1 MNSDTLDKPEIG
13 AGGNT
18 RQRLLLTALQL
29 YARDGLRAVS
39 LRSISAAAGSKNS
52 AAMHY
57 HFGNK
62 LGVVDALVHMI
73 AEELAAIAADI
84 HAQMPGR
91 GSLREEFRKSLLP
104 LVTLSHS
111 QPWGADAVRFLS
123 RAISETDP
131 EISAA
136 INPVS
141 RDFWQRV
148 DKSLSLLVPNLPDEI
163 RQLRLMFMSVN
174 VIHGI
179 AETASLAYTPLGDLS
194 HLRNEQLL
202 DHLVDYLIGG
212 LMAPSHGSNPFN
224 TERSH

>member
-1 MNSDTLDKPEIG
+1 MNPDTLDKPEIG
-13 AGGNT
+13 TGGNT

-62 LGVVDALVHMI
+62 LGVIDALVQMI
-73 AEELAAIAADI
+73 AEELDTIATDI
-84 HAQMPGR
+84 QQQAPTR

-104 LVTLSHS
+104 LVTLSRS

-131 EISAA
+131 EILTA

-141 RDFWQRV
+141 RDFWQKV
-148 DKSLSLLVPNLPDEI
+148 DKNLTLLVPELPDEI
-163 RQLRLMFMSVN
+163 RQLRLMFMSIN
-174 VIHGI
+174 VVHGI

-194 HLRNEQLL
+194 HLKNEQLL

-212 LMAPSHGSNPFN
+212 LMAPSHVGNPFN